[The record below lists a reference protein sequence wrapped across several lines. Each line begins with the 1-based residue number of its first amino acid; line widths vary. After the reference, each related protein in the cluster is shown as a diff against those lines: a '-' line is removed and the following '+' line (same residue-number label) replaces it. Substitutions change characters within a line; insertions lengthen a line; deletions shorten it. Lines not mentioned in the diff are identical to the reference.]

1 MLKNKRPSP
10 DIDEQDKNTKA
21 VEKALGEPFM
31 LEFSETV
38 RKMRTHLLIGGVV
51 SLAAVLMDLTIAP
64 NTPVFG
70 VVFDGLTEGKI
81 LALLLA
87 INVYLFIHFF
97 WSSIDSFQEW
107 RLRRTGT
114 MVSYLT
120 TIDLAFGND
129 ELDFPPD
136 PRQSTLYS
144 WWRDRSKRLISL
156 PQATDQIDSKITP
169 MMDAVISELNKG
181 QTPDLVSWQREFM
194 SIREQLKAIKDSL
207 EDSDTLVAHDRISVS
222 LERFDSAFKVLLK
235 SQNIRWITLEWLVP
249 LLLGVSAIGA
259 LIYKLAT

>member
-1 MLKNKRPSP
+1 MSEL
-10 DIDEQDKNTKA
+10 DQDLERRVA
-21 VEKALGEPFM
+21 VGKALGEPFM

-51 SLAAVLMDLTIAP
+51 SLAAVLMDLTIEP
-64 NTPVFG
+64 DTPVFG
-70 VVFDGLTEGKI
+70 VVFDGLTEEKI
-81 LALLLA
+81 LYLLLA
-87 INVYLFIHFF
+87 INVYLLIHFS

-120 TIDLAFGND
+120 IIDSAFGND

-144 WWRDRSKRLISL
+144 WWRDRSKNQIAL
-156 PQATDQIDSKITP
+156 PQAINQIDSKITL
-169 MMDAVISELNKG
+169 MMDAVIAELEKG
-181 QTPDLVSWQREFM
+181 QTPALANWQREFM
-194 SIREQLKAIKDSL
+194 AVREQLKTIKSSQEEGDRL
-207 EDSDTLVAHDRISVS
+207 IQHDRMSVS
-222 LERFDSAFKVLLK
+222 LERFDSAFRVLLK
-235 SQNIRWITLEWLVP
+235 SQNIRWMLLEWLVP
-249 LLLGVSAIGA
+249 LLVGASAIGA